1 MTEQNRVAQGKP
13 RQSPE
18 AKLLTAAKRLF
29 CKEGIH
35 ATGVARVVKEAG
47 VSRKTLYERY
57 GSKDNLLRAVF
68 EEEAAMWVNWFERDI
83 AGQKQGLNAQID
95 LLFDL
100 LKDWF
105 NSRGFYG
112 CVFINAVAEHEKQDG
127 WIREVAAS
135 HRDKINAYIEA
146 MLTADR
152 LPDAKQATEKISF
165 IIDGAIIAAMIDSN
179 GEFVADTALAAC
191 RDVIES
197 HRRNA
202 SPPSPGLTTTENR
215 RHGHVTCP

>member
-1 MTEQNRVAQGKP
+1 MSKGTRMAQEKV

-35 ATGVARVVKEAG
+35 ATGVARVIKEAG

-68 EEEAAMWVNWFERDI
+68 EEEAAMWVNWFEQDI
-83 AGQKQGLNAQID
+83 AGRTNGLNAQID

-100 LKDWF
+100 LKTWF
-105 NSRGFYG
+105 NSRSFYG

-127 WIREVAAS
+127 WIRDVAAS
-135 HRDKINAYIEA
+135 HREKINAYIET

-165 IIDGAIIAAMIDSN
+165 IIDGAIVAAMINSD
-179 GEFVADTALAAC
+179 GEFVADTALAAS

-197 HRRNA
+197 HRAKQQHPVSELDDYRKQTGA
-202 SPPSPGLTTTENR
+202 
-215 RHGHVTCP
+215 VM